1 MTRLGV
7 GAAVGL
13 PVKDGLGRGDKL
25 TRAVWVYDDEALAY
39 EVSLCIIVDVV
50 CADDDTLTEA
60 EEEGYAL
67 ADAEEEAYALAD
79 AEEERYALVDAE
91 EEGYALADAEEEGYA
106 VADAEEEGLSD
117 A

>member
-39 EVSLCIIVDVV
+39 EVSLFEVSPVFVLACVA
-50 CADDDTLTEA
+50 CADDETLMETEALADEEVLADEEPLANMLA
-60 EEEGYAL
+60 EEEGYA
-67 ADAEEEAYALAD
+67 EE
-79 AEEERYALVDAE
+79 V
-91 EEGYALADAEEEGYA
+91 
-106 VADAEEEGLSD
+106 SD
-117 A
+117 V